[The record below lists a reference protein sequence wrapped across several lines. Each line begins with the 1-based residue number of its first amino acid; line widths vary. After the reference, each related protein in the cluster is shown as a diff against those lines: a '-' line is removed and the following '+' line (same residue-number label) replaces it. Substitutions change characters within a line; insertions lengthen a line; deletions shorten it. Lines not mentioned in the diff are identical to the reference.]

1 LRGRRLLCLLVQA
14 IAARTHVLLRCQE
27 RRLSQAPRIRTTYV
41 DRFQCIGPACE
52 DTCCQGWGIPIDRV
66 AYEKYQNLPAG
77 PLRTLIDESV
87 VRTAEGADG
96 AIGAE
101 LSNAGIVAQIRMN
114 GANLCPLLSQDRLCR
129 IHEELGEG
137 LLPHTCATYPR
148 IQHSTGGAAQQALAL
163 SCPEAARMVL
173 LDPELLGPKL
183 PRTAAVEN
191 FCAQAE
197 EADAIQGATP
207 LQHDFWPIRKT
218 VLALVLNRTYPLWQ
232 RLFLLSVLCRRLD
245 SIAKGELNRSVSA
258 FLAGFEATVSTG
270 ALRPAMETLP
280 VDRAAQ
286 LDVVLRL
293 AGLLLHRSNIR
304 PRFVE
309 CMQAFTAGIGNGP
322 GATLDSLAANYALA
336 HDRAYEPFFRSH
348 PHIMENYL
356 VNTIVRCQFP
366 FGQAAM
372 QTGTEPRMAH
382 EFAVLT
388 AQFALVRG
396 LLIGVAGFHG
406 KAFSTAHV
414 VHTVQAAAKHFEH
427 HPEFLHLAHHV
438 LVESQMD
445 GARGL
450 AILLRNTTLA
460 APRPAP
466 PTVQLPIPQASG
478 PGA

>member
-1 LRGRRLLCLLVQA
+1 LLYALVQT
-14 IAARTHVLLRCQE
+14 ITARIHVLPRCQE
-27 RRLSQAPRIRTTYV
+27 HPLSQAPRIRTTYV

-52 DTCCQGWGIPIDRV
+52 DTCCQGWGIPIDRA
-66 AYEKYQNLPAG
+66 AYEKYQILPVG

-87 VRTAEGADG
+87 LPTTEGAGG
-96 AIGAE
+96 AVGAE
-101 LSNAGIVAQIRMN
+101 RSNAGIVAQIWMN

-129 IHEELGEG
+129 IHAELGEG

-148 IQHSTGGAAQQALAL
+148 IHHSTGGAAQQALAL

-191 FCAQAE
+191 FCAKAE
-197 EADAIQGATP
+197 EADAIQSTTQGATP
-207 LQHDFWPIRKT
+207 LPPDFWPIRKT

-245 SIAKGELNRSVSA
+245 SIARGELNRTVRA
-258 FLAGFEATVSTG
+258 FLAAFEATVSTG
-270 ALRPAMETLP
+270 SLRPAMETLP

-309 CMQAFTAGIGNGP
+309 CVQAFTAGIGNGP

-366 FGQAAM
+366 FGQQAM
-372 QTGTEPRMAH
+372 QTGAEPHMAH

-414 VHTVQAAAKHFEH
+414 VHTVQASAKHFEH
-427 HPEFLHLAHHV
+427 HPEFLHLAHRV

-450 AILLRNTTLA
+450 AILLRNTTLG

-466 PTVQLPIPQASG
+466 PAVHLPIPQASG